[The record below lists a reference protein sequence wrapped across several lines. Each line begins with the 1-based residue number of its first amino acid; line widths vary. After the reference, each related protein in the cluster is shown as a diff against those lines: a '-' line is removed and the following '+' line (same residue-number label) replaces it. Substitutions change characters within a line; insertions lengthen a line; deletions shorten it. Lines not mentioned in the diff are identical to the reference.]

1 MHRAV
6 ITNSDYQTRK
16 WKNLKK
22 KPNKSTGKE
31 SRKML
36 RIMRKDNI
44 EEDDVDMNTDEEV
57 AEKGNAVKANETK
70 VTCIGIYPEKRNES
84 VNSPLTFLI
93 AELDDFNVRKYFAVY
108 WPKPKAYYRGKLL
121 KVFSAGVLTMMLQ
134 KLKSDFL
141 NMCKI
146 LLIHLKS
153 NGIGRELRIRALLM
167 LSYVLQV
174 HVPQISLIPDVQNY
188 YICARNKSNGKVL

>member
-22 KPNKSTGKE
+22 KPNKLTGKE

-36 RIMRKDNI
+36 RMMRKDNI

-57 AEKGNAVKANETK
+57 AEKGNAVKENETK
-70 VTCIGIYPEKRNES
+70 VICIGIYPEKRNES
-84 VNSPLTFLI
+84 VNSPLTFPI

>member
-22 KPNKSTGKE
+22 KPNKLTGKE
-31 SRKML
+31 SRKMV
-36 RIMRKDNI
+36 RMMRKDNI

-57 AEKGNAVKANETK
+57 AEKGNAVKENETK
-70 VTCIGIYPEKRNES
+70 VICIGIYPEKRNES
-84 VNSPLTFLI
+84 VNSPLTFPI

-121 KVFSAGVLTMMLQ
+121 KVFSAGVDNDATEVE
-134 KLKSDFL
+134 
-141 NMCKI
+141 I
-146 LLIHLKS
+146 
-153 NGIGRELRIRALLM
+153 
-167 LSYVLQV
+167 
-174 HVPQISLIPDVQNY
+174 
-188 YICARNKSNGKVL
+188 

>member
-36 RIMRKDNI
+36 QMMRKDNI
-44 EEDDVDMNTDEEV
+44 EEDDVDVNTDEEV
-57 AEKGNAVKANETK
+57 AEKGNAVKENETK
-70 VTCIGIYPEKRNES
+70 VTCIGVYHEKGNES
-84 VNSPLTFLI
+84 VNSPLTFPI

-108 WPKPKAYYRGKLL
+108 WPKPKAYYGGNCSKYFLL
-121 KVFSAGVLTMMLQ
+121 ALTMMLQ

-153 NGIGRELRIRALLM
+153 NGIGWELRKRALLM

-188 YICARNKSNGKVL
+188 